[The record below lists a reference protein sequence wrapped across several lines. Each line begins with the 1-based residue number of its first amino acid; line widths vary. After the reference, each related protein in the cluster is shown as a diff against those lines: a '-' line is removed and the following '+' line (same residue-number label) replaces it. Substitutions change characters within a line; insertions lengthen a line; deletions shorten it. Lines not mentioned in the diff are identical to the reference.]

1 MARRKRKVKSMTITS
16 KFNRLAKGLQFFGEQ
31 IAEKKR
37 ATKKQLKE
45 LQKFYQHLR
54 KQLKQDQ
61 PDIELPTIAQAAK
74 YIKEQEQQPLKEAE
88 TREPLPYSD
97 YTDETPQIDF
107 SSNVLDDFLDTLQEA
122 MNELVVTYGQSPRIL
137 DTMTKQHSEIITTFN
152 TLKETIGEE
161 NLATHITQSL
171 EYEALG
177 TITKYSYNGVIEVL
191 DNILTN
197 LQGIL
202 NQANDYYNN
211 PQTFANGINFD
222 NL

>member
-1 MARRKRKVKSMTITS
+1 MAKRRRKVKPMTITS

-31 IAEKKR
+31 IEEKKR

-61 PDIELPTIAQAAK
+61 PDIELPSIAQAAK
-74 YIKEQEQQPLKEAE
+74 YVREQETQPVREPE
-88 TREPLPYSD
+88 TREPLPYSEA
-97 YTDETPQIDF
+97 TDETPQIDF

-137 DTMTKQHSEIITTFN
+137 DTMTKQHSDIITTFN

-202 NQANDYYNN
+202 NQANDYYNS

-222 NL
+222 NI

>member
-1 MARRKRKVKSMTITS
+1 MTITS

-31 IAEKKR
+31 IEEKTR
-37 ATKKQLKE
+37 AT
-45 LQKFYQHLR
+45 R
-54 KQLKQDQ
+54 KQLKALEKFYYKIRKQIKEAQ
-61 PDIELPTIAQAAK
+61 PDIELPSIAQAAK
-74 YIKEQEQQPLKEAE
+74 YVREQETQPVREPE
-88 TREPLPYSD
+88 TREPLPYSEA
-97 YTDETPQIDF
+97 TDETPQIDF

-137 DTMTKQHSEIITTFN
+137 DTMTKQHSDIITTFN

-202 NQANDYYNN
+202 NQANDYYNS

>member
-1 MARRKRKVKSMTITS
+1 MAKRRHKVKPMTITS
-16 KFNRLAKGLQFFGEQ
+16 KFNRLAKGLQFFGAQ
-31 IAEKKR
+31 IEEKKR

-45 LQKFYQHLR
+45 LQKFYRHLR

-61 PDIELPTIAQAAK
+61 PDIELPSIAQAAK
-74 YIKEQEQQPLKEAE
+74 YVREQETQPVREPE
-88 TREPLPYSD
+88 TREALPYSEA
-97 YTDETPQIDF
+97 TDETPQIDF

-137 DTMTKQHSEIITTFN
+137 DTMTKQHSDIITTFN

-202 NQANDYYNN
+202 NQANDYYNS